1 VDYKGREAGVADSS
15 AGAHRSSAISDPWSP
30 AFRVPHE
37 RPKLRIK
44 ADLLPAISVLPTAGL
59 LGIPLGWL
67 WSRMAPPQRVRVVS
81 STPGDKPIPLE
92 LESWHRFD
100 DLAIYGL
107 LTLGLGIVI
116 GAVVW
121 LLRERRG
128 PVVLIA
134 AAGGAAIA
142 SWLGTQVGSALA
154 NSRYEVTTA
163 PALGAVL
170 EQAPVLESS
179 CVLLAAPLG
188 TVLVYGVLA
197 AWNGRDDLGRRLG

>member
-1 VDYKGREAGVADSS
+1 MPS
-15 AGAHRSSAISDPWSP
+15 AV
-30 AFRVPHE
+30 VPYE
-37 RPKLRIK
+37 RPKIRIK
-44 ADLLPAISVLPTAGL
+44 VDLLPAVGVLLTAGL

-107 LTLGLGIVI
+107 LTLGLGVVI

-128 PVVLIA
+128 PVVLLA
-134 AAGGAAIA
+134 ATGGAALA
-142 SWLGTQVGSALA
+142 SWLGMQLGTALA
-154 NSRYEVTTA
+154 NSRYQVTIA
-163 PALGAVL
+163 PALGAVV
-170 EQAPVLESS
+170 EQAPVLESYW
-179 CVLLAAPLG
+179 VLLAAPLG

-197 AWNGRDDLGRRLG
+197 AWNGRDDLGRRLS